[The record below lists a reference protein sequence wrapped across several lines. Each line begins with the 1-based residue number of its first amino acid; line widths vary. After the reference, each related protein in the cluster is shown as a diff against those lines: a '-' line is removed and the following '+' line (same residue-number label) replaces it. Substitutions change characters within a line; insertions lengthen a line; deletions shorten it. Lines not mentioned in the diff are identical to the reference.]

1 LVSFRYIKRERK
13 KNWRKF
19 ILSKILGYPLGF
31 IMYGIYKLVKDYG
44 LALIIF
50 TVLVKLL
57 LFPIAYK
64 QQKSMIKQQALAP
77 KLEKLKKSYAN
88 NPQKYQEEQMKLY
101 SDAGINPMA
110 SCLPLLIQLPIL
122 YGILDVVYRP
132 LTHILRLSK
141 STINEATE
149 ILSNYF
155 TANDITVP
163 SSFNSRPEL
172 SILTYLRTNPEL
184 FSQELVDKVG
194 SFNNTLLGFID
205 LGQTPTIHPDVWNA
219 SSVCLLMIPILSGLF
234 QLILTIYTQYKQRQR
249 NPETAQAMGSMNTM
263 LYIMPLFSIWIAY
276 SFPAGVGFYWAI
288 SSLFSLAQTIFLNNY
303 FNEER
308 SAKILAK
315 ESAKVKEKRK
325 NNKQSFM
332 DKMVEQQKVMN
343 GSNDGNS
350 NSKPYQTYDQREKL
364 SRSEQNEL
372 NKKIINEARKRMAEK
387 YGDEYK
393 ED

>member
-1 LVSFRYIKRERK
+1 MVSFRYIKRERK

-64 QQKSMIKQQALAP
+64 QQKSMIRQQALAP

-172 SILTYLRTNPEL
+172 SILTYLRSNPEL

-219 SSVCLLMIPILSGLF
+219 SSVCLLMIPILSGVF

-263 LYIMPLFSIWIAY
+263 LYIMPLFSIWIAF

-288 SSLFSLAQTIFLNNY
+288 SSLFSLAQSIFLNNY

-308 SAKILAK
+308 SAKILEK

-343 GSNDGNS
+343 NSNDDNS
-350 NSKPYQTYDQREKL
+350 KSKPYQTYDQKEKL
-364 SRSEQNEL
+364 SRSEQNEI
-372 NKKIINEARKRMAEK
+372 NKQIINEARKRMAEK

>member
-1 LVSFRYIKRERK
+1 
-13 KNWRKF
+13 
-19 ILSKILGYPLGF
+19 
-31 IMYGIYKLVKDYG
+31 MYGIYKLVKDYG

-172 SILTYLRTNPEL
+172 SILTYLRSNPEL

-263 LYIMPLFSIWIAY
+263 LYIMPLFSIWIAF

-288 SSLFSLAQTIFLNNY
+288 SSLFSLAQSIFLNNY

-308 SAKILAK
+308 SAKILEK

-343 GSNDGNS
+343 NSNDNNS
-350 NSKPYQTYDQREKL
+350 KSKPYQTYDQKEKL
-364 SRSEQNEL
+364 SRSEQNEI
-372 NKKIINEARKRMAEK
+372 NKQIINEARKRMAEK